1 MLFDDFLILTGINA
15 SYIDPDVR
23 HKTNAINLYLLLI
36 FDILYHF
43 RGNKIQFIHRKK
55 DKALRLADI
64 KA

>member
-1 MLFDDFLILTGINA
+1 M
-15 SYIDPDVR
+15 DPNVR
-23 HKTNAINLYLLLI
+23 HETNAINLYLLLI
-36 FDILYHF
+36 FDILYHS